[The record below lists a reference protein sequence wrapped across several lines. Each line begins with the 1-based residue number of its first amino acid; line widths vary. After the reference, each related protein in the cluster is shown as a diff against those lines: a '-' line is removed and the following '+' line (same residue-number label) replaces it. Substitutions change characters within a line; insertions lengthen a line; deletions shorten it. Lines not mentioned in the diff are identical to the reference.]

1 MCTVSMVGDFY
12 SDKWKENDWL
22 KPYIQPNQPPIN
34 LPPVN
39 PWGNPLPTAPI
50 DAGGPYVYPPINFPT
65 SVSKEDF
72 DALKREV
79 MDMKELLKRALEY
92 DKKNDEPYCEME
104 DKVVTLKKVAELFK
118 VDLSEIFKEK

>member
-1 MCTVSMVGDFY
+1 MVGDFY

-34 LPPVN
+34 LPQVN
-39 PWGNPLPTAPI
+39 PWSNPLPTAPI
-50 DAGGPYVYPPINFPT
+50 DAGGPYVHSPINFPA

-104 DKVVTLKKVAELFK
+104 DKVATLKKVAELFK